1 MTIEITDPDRN
12 VTGNYHW
19 KVFWTVAIALFA
31 MVMDFSIVFL
41 ALSSIADEFDVTL
54 RAVTWVAIAS
64 SLTMS
69 AFMLPLGRVSDIT
82 GRHAAWLR
90 TRSTAPPGPGA
101 LSIPVNDGC
110 ASDLPLGPKVCVCV
124 EVCFIY
130 IYCSQ
135 GGETVAA
142 DSAPGEP

>member
-1 MTIEITDPDRN
+1 MTIEITDPNRN
-12 VTGNYHW
+12 LTGNYHW

-69 AFMLPLGRVSDIT
+69 
-82 GRHAAWLR
+82 
-90 TRSTAPPGPGA
+90 
-101 LSIPVNDGC
+101 
-110 ASDLPLGPKVCVCV
+110 
-124 EVCFIY
+124 
-130 IYCSQ
+130 
-135 GGETVAA
+135 
-142 DSAPGEP
+142 